1 MGKESV
7 GMGVPPT
14 TISVSALLSGFESG
28 VEVATVAVLP
38 RLPEAAGDTRTVIV
52 TVAPPPA
59 GTVPRF
65 AVTMPVDP
73 TGGPPQ
79 VPWLVWQETNVA
91 ADGSGSV
98 IETASASAGPAFPTV
113 SV

>member
-1 MGKESV
+1 V
-7 GMGVPPT
+7 
-14 TISVSALLSGFESG
+14 
-28 VEVATVAVLP
+28 
-38 RLPEAAGDTRTVIV
+38 
-52 TVAPPPA
+52 
-59 GTVPRF
+59 
-65 AVTMPVDP
+65 PVDP

-79 VPWLVWQETNVA
+79 VPWLVWQETNVV